1 MKENNKGQGL
11 MKRGREKRI
20 DEMQESWKGWM
31 KGRREGWD
39 DEMERKGVGMDERKK
54 VDQG

>member
-1 MKENNKGQGL
+1 